1 MKSYDTYLFDADGTL
16 IDTAELIFQSFL
28 YTCKKYGDF
37 TIDKSRVISGI
48 GQPLAQQIQEYL
60 GRLSETELATV
71 LEDYRDYQLDIYGD
85 HLSIFP
91 EVQETLTTLKQNG
104 KQMAVVTSRKM
115 DTAELYLKTCNL
127 FDLFNVI
134 ITPESTSKHK
144 PHPEPAL
151 KALEAIDGKAGNAL
165 FIGDAYFDIECGQ
178 KAGTDTAFVS
188 WSLND
193 PDTIKPAPTY
203 VIQKMSDLLT

>member
-1 MKSYDTYLFDADGTL
+1 MKSYDSYLFDADGTL

-37 TIDKSRVISGI
+37 TIDKPRVISGI
-48 GQPLAQQIQEYL
+48 GQPLVQQIQEYL

-71 LEDYRDYQLDIYGD
+71 LEDYRDYQLDIYGG
-85 HLSIFP
+85 HLNIFP
-91 EVQETLTTLKQNG
+91 EVRETLTTLKQNG

-127 FDLFNVI
+127 FDIFDVI
-134 ITPESTSKHK
+134 ITPEFTSKHK

-151 KALEAIDGKAGNAL
+151 KALEAINGKAGNAL

-178 KAGTDTAFVS
+178 QAGTDTAFVS

-203 VIQKMSDLLT
+203 VLQKMSDLLV